1 MATAAVEGIE
11 AMSASIP
18 IRNIYYLLC
27 YAWNRLEQGELVDVS
42 QIPTTELA
50 DLFAFVLC
58 DGIRHLARR
67 GLEQGYE
74 TRHEELSGI
83 RGRLDIANSLR
94 RSLFPRGRAYCQY
107 DELSVD
113 TNANRILK
121 AALLA
126 LLAVPELD
134 RGLRKRAFATF
145 RSLRG
150 IREIKLS
157 SAAFKSVQVS
167 SNNQFYRFL
176 LSVCRLICDSLLVD
190 ESSGTTRFRN
200 FTRDEK
206 KMAAL
211 FQSFLFNF
219 IARECRQWAVKSEN
233 IAWQASSPT
242 DPNLKLLPRM
252 QTDIS
257 AVRPGEYRIIDA
269 KFYRDTLSSFFDAE
283 KVHSGNL
290 YQMSSYLMNAKA
302 IGGVQAAGMLIYP
315 KVDRELREHYEILG
329 RKVSLCTVDLQ
340 APWQSIAQEI
350 RSLME

>member
-1 MATAAVEGIE
+1 
-11 AMSASIP
+11 
-18 IRNIYYLLC
+18 L
-27 YAWNRLEQGELVDVS
+27 DV
-42 QIPTTELA
+42 
-50 DLFAFVLC
+50 
-58 DGIRHLARR
+58 
-67 GLEQGYE
+67 
-74 TRHEELSGI
+74 
-83 RGRLDIANSLR
+83 ANSLR

-121 AALLA
+121 AALFA

-134 RGLRKRAFATF
+134 RGLKKRAFATF

-157 SAAFKSVQVS
+157 SATFKSVQVS

-176 LSVCRLICDSLLVD
+176 LSVCRLIWESLLVD
-190 ESSGTTRFRN
+190 ESRGTTRFRN

-219 IARECRQWAVKSEN
+219 IARECTQWAVKSEN
-233 IAWQASSPT
+233 IAWQASSLT
-242 DPNLKLLPRM
+242 DPNLRLLPRM

-340 APWQSIAQEI
+340 APWQSIAHEI
-350 RSLME
+350 RLLME